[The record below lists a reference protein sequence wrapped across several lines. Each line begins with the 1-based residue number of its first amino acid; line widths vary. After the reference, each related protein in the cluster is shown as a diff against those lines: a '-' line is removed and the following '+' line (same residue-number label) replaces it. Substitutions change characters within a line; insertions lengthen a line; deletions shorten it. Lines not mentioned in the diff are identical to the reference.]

1 MYVYIYRLCLFS
13 WHVQDLLQLK
23 NISMQL
29 IKLNE
34 IYRGDNKSL
43 FEDPCDFIPRSFD
56 NGLYFVYQMFWEHW
70 QVVIFGGYSIK
81 YCKTLRSGNEI
92 PHNDI
97 VIPTWYRSFFNG
109 FVFRFI
115 RLILPLTVF
124 LMLVSL
130 FQVGAMKLV
139 HWMNAIGRVDLTTNQ
154 ISALCSVKQS
164 DGLWCLQ
171 EEMRAL
177 ECTTTS
183 ISHRIPIKHS

>member
-1 MYVYIYRLCLFS
+1 MKFIEVIIKAYLKIHVTLYPDHSITSFTCLPDVLRTLTS
-13 WHVQDLLQLK
+13 CH
-23 NISMQL
+23 
-29 IKLNE
+29 
-34 IYRGDNKSL
+34 
-43 FEDPCDFIPRSFD
+43 
-56 NGLYFVYQMFWEHW
+56 FW
-70 QVVIFGGYSIK
+70 GYTIK
-81 YCKTLRSGNEI
+81 YCKTLRSGNKI

-139 HWMNAIGRVDLTTNQ
+139 HWMTAIGRVDLTTNQ

-183 ISHRIPIKHS
+183 ISHKIPIKHS